1 LIFDWS
7 RPSPTVTSDAALV
20 VNAGQLAAH
29 WSLHVGAA
37 WPSSGVNM
45 YRVLPVPSVMNVP
58 SAPVVS
64 LSWIAPP
71 EAAEAEADADSD
83 ADADGAAS
91 DAEADGAAADGAVVA
106 APPPLLEHAATIAV
120 TANAAS
126 SSFDGRVSD
135 VIASSP

>member
-1 LIFDWS
+1 SRCPTCGVPSARASRLIFDWS
-7 RPSPTVTSDAALV
+7 RPSPTVTSDAELA

-45 YRVLPVPSVMNVP
+45 YRVLPVPSVMNLP

-64 LSWIAPP
+64 LSSIAPP
-71 EAAEAEADADSD
+71 AAAEAEAGADSD

-91 DAEADGAAADGAVVA
+91 DAEADGAAAGGAGGGGP
-106 APPPLLEHAATIAV
+106 PPPLGHTRPI
-120 TANAAS
+120 
-126 SSFDGRVSD
+126 
-135 VIASSP
+135 

>member
-1 LIFDWS
+1 
-7 RPSPTVTSDAALV
+7 
-20 VNAGQLAAH
+20 
-29 WSLHVGAA
+29 
-37 WPSSGVNM
+37 
-45 YRVLPVPSVMNVP
+45 
-58 SAPVVS
+58 VVS
-64 LSWIAPP
+64 FSSITPP
-71 EAAEAEADADSD
+71 AAAEAEAGADSD